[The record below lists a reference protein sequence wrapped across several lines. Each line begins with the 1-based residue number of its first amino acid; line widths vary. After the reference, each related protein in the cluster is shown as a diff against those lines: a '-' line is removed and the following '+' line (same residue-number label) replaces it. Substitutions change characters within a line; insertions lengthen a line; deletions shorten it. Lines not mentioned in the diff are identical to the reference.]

1 MEVVFKSFKLCKF
14 TGFGVFYH
22 SKQRFPYFLLNRL
35 PYYPFSYSLMISG
48 VVVCLHVTGV
58 LEVCLPVF
66 IDGVMSNGK
75 ALRYIT
81 FQFFHQLYWCTRQ
94 EISWSL
100 FLYFSFC
107 FTGLLGTN
115 LSSRNR
121 HKRGTISHSRCL
133 LPPFPTGCPIP
144 HPTTYR
150 RWGEISESVVRWG
163 LRFFH
168 FLERNGMTE

>member
-1 MEVVFKSFKLCKF
+1 
-14 TGFGVFYH
+14 
-22 SKQRFPYFLLNRL
+22 
-35 PYYPFSYSLMISG
+35 MISG

-66 IDGVMSNGK
+66 VDGVMSNGK
-75 ALRYIT
+75 ALRYISYT
-81 FQFFHQLYWCTRQ
+81 GAPAKKFPGLFSLIFLFVLLVYRAQTCPVGTDRNGKLYPM
-94 EISWSL
+94 
-100 FLYFSFC
+100 
-107 FTGLLGTN
+107 
-115 LSSRNR
+115 
-121 HKRGTISHSRCL
+121 RGDS
-133 LPPFPTGCPIP
+133 PPPPSPFGCPIP

>member
-1 MEVVFKSFKLCKF
+1 
-14 TGFGVFYH
+14 
-22 SKQRFPYFLLNRL
+22 
-35 PYYPFSYSLMISG
+35 MISG

-66 IDGVMSNGK
+66 VDGVMSNGK
-75 ALRYIT
+75 ALRYISYT
-81 FQFFHQLYWCTRQ
+81 GAPAKKFPGLFSLIFLFVLLVYRAQTCPVGTDRNGKLYPM
-94 EISWSL
+94 
-100 FLYFSFC
+100 
-107 FTGLLGTN
+107 
-115 LSSRNR
+115 
-121 HKRGTISHSRCL
+121 RGDSPPPPPP
-133 LPPFPTGCPIP
+133 PPFGCPIP